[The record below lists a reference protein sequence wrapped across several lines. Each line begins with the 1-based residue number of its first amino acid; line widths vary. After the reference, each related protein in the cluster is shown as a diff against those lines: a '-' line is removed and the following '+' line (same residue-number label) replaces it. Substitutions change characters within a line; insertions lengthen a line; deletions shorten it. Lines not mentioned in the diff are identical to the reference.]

1 MPEVMESMA
10 RSWFDEGIMQGNP
23 PVGDAR
29 VTLANYDREPYQRWS
44 VLNMRQLFPSARV
57 AAPGRPNPLPRR
69 LRDLSL
75 VRFEHSGSV
84 RGIDDLCAD
93 TYVDALMVV
102 HRGVVVHEHYDRGVG
117 PDSRH
122 VAQSVTKSVV
132 ATLTGILVQQGSLAL
147 DGWVTSYLPEL
158 AGTSWDGATLQQ
170 LLDMRT
176 GTAFDESD
184 YEDPDSESA
193 QGFRALGWFERR
205 SDDPLPHE
213 YIAALRNDG
222 EHGGRFEYRSIL
234 TDVIGWI
241 LERVSGRTLADL
253 LTTQLWG
260 PMGAEHDAD
269 LLVGPLGFPLS
280 DGGLCLT
287 VGDLARFGLLHLDG
301 GRVDGR
307 QVLPPDWVR
316 SITVDDDG
324 LAAAFEADVHAEQ
337 FAPGAFYHLQWWVL
351 DGAAGVYSGYG
362 IHGQQVFVH
371 GPTETVI
378 AKFSSWPH
386 PIVDD
391 YGTYSAAAFEAIC
404 ASLALEQSS

>member
-1 MPEVMESMA
+1 MVSMA
-10 RSWFDEGIMQGNP
+10 RSWVDEGIMQGNP
-23 PVGDAR
+23 PAERAR
-29 VTLANYDREPYQRWS
+29 VTMANYDREPFQRWS
-44 VLNMRQLFPSARV
+44 VVNMRQLFPSARV
-57 AAPGRPNPLPRR
+57 AAAVPSVPLPRM
-69 LRDLSL
+69 LRDLSS
-75 VRFEHSGSV
+75 VTFEHGGLV

-102 HRGVVVHEHYDRGVG
+102 HRGVVVHEHYDHGVG

-122 VAQSVTKSVV
+122 VAQSVTKSVI
-132 ATLTGILVQQGSLAL
+132 ATLAGILVRQGLLAL
-147 DGWVTSYLPEL
+147 DGPVTSYLPEL

-184 YEDPDSESA
+184 YEDPESESKR
-193 QGFRALGWFERR
+193 GFRALGWYERR
-205 SDDPLPHE
+205 ADDPLPHE

-222 EHGGRFEYRSIL
+222 GHGARFEYRSIL

-241 LERVSGRTLADL
+241 LERVSGRTVAEL
-253 LTTQLWG
+253 LTTELWAL
-260 PMGAEHDAD
+260 MGAEHDAD
-269 LLVGPLGFPLS
+269 MLLGPLGFPLS

-301 GRVDGR
+301 GRVDGG
-307 QVLPPDWVR
+307 QVLPLDWVS
-316 SITVDDDG
+316 SITSDDDG
-324 LAAAFEADVHAEQ
+324 LAAAFEADGHADA
-337 FAPGAFYHLQWWVL
+337 FAPGAFYHNQWWVL
-351 DGAAGVYSGYG
+351 DGDAGVYSGYG

-371 GPTETVI
+371 GPSETVI

-391 YGTYSAAAFEAIC
+391 FGTYSAAAFEAIC
-404 ASLALEQSS
+404 SHLVG